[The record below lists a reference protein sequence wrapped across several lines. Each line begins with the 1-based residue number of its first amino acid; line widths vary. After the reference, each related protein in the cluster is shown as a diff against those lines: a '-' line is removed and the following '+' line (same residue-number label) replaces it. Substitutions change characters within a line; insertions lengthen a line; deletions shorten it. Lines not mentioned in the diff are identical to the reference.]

1 MALRLSVSTRIAAIR
16 IAMWSGPRNI
26 STAMLR
32 SWGSR
37 PDTFVTDEPL
47 YAHYLKTTG
56 ADHPG
61 REEVIAHHEPDWRK
75 VAAWL
80 TGPVPDGR
88 AIWYQKHMAHH
99 LTPEVDTAWIDELT
113 NCFLIRDPAE
123 MITSYIKIVPDPTPE
138 DLALPQQLAL
148 FERERAR
155 TGRTPP
161 VLDSR
166 DVLENPRATLS
177 KLCDAVGVPFDE
189 AMLSWEP
196 GPRPTDGVWARHW
209 YANVERSTTFAPY
222 RPKNEPVPER
232 LASTLGA
239 CEEPYRRLHAHRL
252 RPD

>member
-1 MALRLSVSTRIAAIR
+1 MTVR

-32 SWGSR
+32 AWGSR

-61 REEVIAHHEPDWRK
+61 RDEIIAHHEPDWRK
-75 VAAWL
+75 VASWL
-80 TGPVPDGR
+80 TGPVPGGKPV
-88 AIWYQKHMAHH
+88 WYQKHMAHH
-99 LTPEVDTAWIDELT
+99 LTPDVGTAWIDELT

-138 DLALPQQLAL
+138 DLGLPQQLAL
-148 FERERAR
+148 FEREKAR

-166 DVLENPRATLS
+166 DVLENPRAMLTR
-177 KLCDAVGVPFDE
+177 LCDAVGVPFDE

-196 GPRPTDGVWARHW
+196 GPRDTDGVWARHW
-209 YANVERSTTFAPY
+209 YANVETSTTFAPY
-222 RPKNEPVPER
+222 APKNEPVPDHLTPTLDACR
-232 LASTLGA
+232 ALYDTLA
-239 CEEPYRRLHAHRL
+239 AHRL
-252 RPD
+252 

>member
-1 MALRLSVSTRIAAIR
+1 MPTR

-47 YAHYLKTTG
+47 YAHYLHTTG

-61 REEVIAHHEPDWRK
+61 RDEIIAHHEADATK

-80 TGPVPDGR
+80 TGPVPEGKPV
-88 AIWYQKHMAHH
+88 WYQKHMAHH
-99 LTPEVDTAWIDELT
+99 LTPGMDTAWIDELT
-113 NCFLIRDPAE
+113 NCFLIRAPEE
-123 MITSYIKIVPDPTPE
+123 MITSYIKIVPDPEPE
-138 DLALPQQLAL
+138 DLGLPQQLEL

-166 DVLENPRATLS
+166 DVLEDPPAKLTR
-177 KLCDAVGVPFDE
+177 LCDAVGLEFDP
-189 AMLSWEP
+189 AMLRWQP
-196 GPRPTDGVWARHW
+196 GPRATDGIWARHW
-209 YANVERSTTFAPY
+209 YAGVERSTTFAPY
-222 RPKNEPVPER
+222 APKDEPVPEHLHATLDACRSIYQR
-232 LASTLGA
+232 LAAFKL
-239 CEEPYRRLHAHRL
+239 
-252 RPD
+252 